1 MQTFEVDTLIRKW
14 MYTFVSISNTS
25 LGGISMGRNS
35 IHKNRDKNKQT
46 LPQVPK
52 NLKSDGLDIEFS
64 KELADQDDLEARQRS
79 KEADARAKS
88 KK

>member
-1 MQTFEVDTLIRKW
+1 
-14 MYTFVSISNTS
+14 
-25 LGGISMGRNS
+25 MGRNS

-64 KELADQDDLEARQRS
+64 KELADQDDLEAQQRS
-79 KEADARAKS
+79 KEADARAK
-88 KK
+88 KRK

>member
-1 MQTFEVDTLIRKW
+1 
-14 MYTFVSISNTS
+14 
-25 LGGISMGRNS
+25 MGRNS

-64 KELADQDDLEARQRS
+64 KELADQDDLEAQQRS
-79 KEADARAKS
+79 KAADARAKS
-88 KK
+88 RK

>member
-1 MQTFEVDTLIRKW
+1 MDTLIKKW
-14 MYTFVSISNTS
+14 TYTSVFISNTS

-64 KELADQDDLEARQRS
+64 KELADQDDLQAQQRS
-79 KEADARAKS
+79 KAADARAKS
-88 KK
+88 RK